1 MQVQHWKPQV
11 FWLCTS
17 SGTLWNGLGV
27 MWIPCFILSRQ
38 SMQDALSKFTTAMAC
53 WDLDRP
59 NISLCCIPP
68 LSFPWEKGR
77 GWLHVNG
84 CEHQILASSGTS
96 ACDPVS
102 ALHCHCTP
110 SYRSWTHQQ
119 KQTNKQN
126 SLPRGVFFICFK
138 ASLGLCARISS
149 LLCLSCCLGGRLL
162 FYQKQVSGR
171 LSLISTMDAESQGSL
186 TLRTV
191 WRFDSIN
198 WPHAYRPRKDS
209 KYFWVTSCP
218 TK

>member
-1 MQVQHWKPQV
+1 MQVQHGKPQV

-84 CEHQILASSGTS
+84 REHQILASSGTS
-96 ACDPVS
+96 ACDPVC

-138 ASLGLCARISS
+138 ASPGLCSRISS
-149 LLCLSCCLGGRLL
+149 HFPLMPQLLPGREATLL
-162 FYQKQVSGR
+162 PEASVWKAFSDLYHGR
-171 LSLISTMDAESQGSL
+171 GITGQSD
-186 TLRTV
+186 
-191 WRFDSIN
+191 
-198 WPHAYRPRKDS
+198 P
-209 KYFWVTSCP
+209 
-218 TK
+218 